1 MQLGELLTIA
11 DEMKPNT
18 FSETVK
24 TRWVNE
30 IEGMIQTEVLLLAFQ
45 DCVQYKWPDSKEI
58 ELLVPPPYDKL
69 YEYYLES
76 MILFQQEEMDRY
88 ANLQAMF
95 QKCYA
100 EYVQFI
106 AETIAPSGCRAKRAC
121 YYLSAYGLAVKMGFQ
136 GTLEEWLKSLIGDK
150 GDKGDP
156 FTFED
161 FTSEQWQQI
170 TDGLQDDVLN
180 ELLPIILQAI
190 EDNANTAADNAAE
203 GVRQEVETAA
213 TAAQEAAETVE
224 AYATKPPVVR
234 DGVWFVWDRAAQDY
248 VSTGQ
253 TAEGRDGNT
262 GPQGPKGVDGV
273 SVEANGA
280 YQFSVTDDGRLIF
293 SYLGTQ
299 VPFNARIDE
308 RGHLMVEV

>member
-45 DCVQYKWPDSKEI
+45 DCVQYKWPDSREI
-58 ELLVPPPYDKL
+58 DLLVPPPYDKL

-76 MILFQQEEMDRY
+76 MILFNQEEMDRY
-88 ANLQAMF
+88 ANVQAMF

-100 EYVQFI
+100 EYVQFV

-136 GTLEEWLKSLIGDK
+136 GSLEEWLKSLHGDK

-156 FTFED
+156 FTFD
-161 FTSEQWQQI
+161 SFTPEQWEQVTEGIQ
-170 TDGLQDDVLN
+170 DG
-180 ELLPIILQAI
+180 I
-190 EDNANTAADNAAE
+190 
-203 GVRQEVETAA
+203 
-213 TAAQEAAETVE
+213 
-224 AYATKPPVVR
+224 
-234 DGVWFVWDRAAQDY
+234 
-248 VSTGQ
+248 
-253 TAEGRDGNT
+253 
-262 GPQGPKGVDGV
+262 
-273 SVEANGA
+273 
-280 YQFSVTDDGRLIF
+280 
-293 SYLGTQ
+293 
-299 VPFNARIDE
+299 
-308 RGHLMVEV
+308 

>member
-45 DCVQYKWPDSKEI
+45 DCVQYKWPDSREI
-58 ELLVPPPYDKL
+58 DLLVPPPYDKL

-88 ANLQAMF
+88 ANVQAMF

-121 YYLSAYGLAVKMGFQ
+121 YYLSAYGLAVKMGFK
-136 GTLEEWLKSLIGDK
+136 GSLEEWLESLKGEK

-156 FTFED
+156 FTFD
-161 FTSEQWQQI
+161 SFTPEQWEEVTVGIQ
-170 TDGLQDDVLN
+170 DGILN

-190 EDNANTAADNAAE
+190 EDNANAAADNAAE

-213 TAAQEAAETVE
+213 TAAQEAAEAAE
-224 AYATKPPVVR
+224 AYATKPPVPR
-234 DGVWFVWDRAAQDY
+234 DRKAW
-248 VSTGQ
+248 T
-253 TAEGRDGNT
+253 
-262 GPQGPKGVDGV
+262 V
-273 SVEANGA
+273 SVFRPPE
-280 YQFSVTDDGRLIF
+280 
-293 SYLGTQ
+293 
-299 VPFNARIDE
+299 RIDF
-308 RGHLMVEV
+308 M

>member
-1 MQLGELLTIA
+1 MQLGELLPIA
-11 DEMKPNT
+11 DEMTPNT

-30 IEGMIQTEVLLLAFQ
+30 IEGMIQSEVLLLAFQ

-88 ANLQAMF
+88 ANVQAMF

-100 EYVQFI
+100 EYAQFV
-106 AETIAPSGCRAKRAC
+106 AEPLSTSGCRAKRAC
-121 YYLSAYGLAVKMGFQ
+121 YYLSAYGLAVKMGFK
-136 GTLEEWLKSLIGDK
+136 GSLEEWLESLKGEK

-156 FTFED
+156 FTFD
-161 FTSEQWQQI
+161 SFTPEQWEEVTVGIQ
-170 TDGLQDDVLN
+170 DGILN

-190 EDNANTAADNAAE
+190 EDNANEAADNAAE

-213 TAAQEAAETVE
+213 TAAQEAAEAAE
-224 AYATKPPVVR
+224 AYATKPPVIR
-234 DGVWFVWDRAAQDY
+234 DGIWFVWDRTSQDY

-253 TAEGRDGNT
+253 TAIGRDGAA

-273 SVEANGA
+273 SVQAAGA
-280 YQFSVTDDGRLIF
+280 YRFYVTEDGRLILA
-293 SYLGTQ
+293 YLGTQ